1 MAGKGGGKTRG
12 GSIDSAES
20 ARSMRERE
28 VVMKV
33 TKEIVVKFVEMG
45 RVTPASFQEVF
56 SVVHGTVKDAMYDK
70 LS

>member
-1 MAGKGGGKTRG
+1 MAGKTDRKRS
-12 GSIDSAES
+12 GSLDNTEAV
-20 ARSMRERE
+20 RSMRERE